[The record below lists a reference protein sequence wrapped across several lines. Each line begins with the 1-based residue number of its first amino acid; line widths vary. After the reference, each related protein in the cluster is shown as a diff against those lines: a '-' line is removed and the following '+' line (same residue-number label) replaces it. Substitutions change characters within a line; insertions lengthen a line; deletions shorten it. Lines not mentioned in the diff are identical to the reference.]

1 MGKGCDM
8 KVFII
13 AGEPSGD
20 RLGGAL
26 MAGLKSLRPDITF
39 DGAEQPL

>member
-1 MGKGCDM
+1 M
-8 KVFII
+8 KLFVV

-26 MAGLKSLRPDITF
+26 MAGLKSLVPDV
-39 DGAEQPL
+39 A